1 VNSPDTRPLVIV
13 CANQAWN
20 LVNFRAELI
29 SALVGAGC
37 RVIAVAPSDPAM
49 EARLA
54 DLGAEF
60 KPLQID
66 AKGLAPH
73 RDLATFLRIRALIK
87 QLRPDAWLSWTIKPN
102 IYGSLAA
109 GLLSVPAIPNVSGLG
124 TVFIRRN
131 LLTHAIKFLYRFG
144 FRKAT
149 VVFFQNRED
158 RNEFV
163 NGAMAADWQA
173 RLLPGSGI
181 DTRHFIPPNGGRPR
195 RRRFLMLSR
204 VVADKGVREFV
215 DAARQ
220 TRLVWPDAEF
230 ILMGEIGA
238 PNRTAIARA
247 EVESWVREGVIQHL
261 QPVGDVRP
269 HIADADFI
277 VLPSYREGLSRVLVE
292 AGAMGRPAI
301 ATDVPGCRD
310 IITDGVTGF
319 LCSPRDA
326 GALAAAFARAMQTSD
341 STWASMAQAARDRV
355 ETEYSA
361 ERVIGLYLN
370 AMRDAGIQFPKARID
385 RV

>member
-1 VNSPDTRPLVIV
+1 MV

-20 LVNFRAELI
+20 LANFRAELI
-29 SALVGAGC
+29 SALISAGC

-54 DLGAEF
+54 ELGADFE
-60 KPLQID
+60 PLQID

-73 RDLATFLRIRALIK
+73 RDLATFLQIRAMIRR
-87 QLRPDAWLSWTIKPN
+87 LRPDVWLSWTIKPN

-109 GLLSVPAIPNVSGLG
+109 GGLDVPAIPNVSGLG
-124 TVFIRRN
+124 TAFIRRN
-131 LLTHAIKFLYRFG
+131 LLTHAVKLLYRFG
-144 FRKAT
+144 FRKAPA
-149 VVFFQNRED
+149 VFFQNRED
-158 RNEFV
+158 RDEFV
-163 NGAMAADWQA
+163 NGSMTADWQA

-181 DTRHFIPPNGGRPR
+181 DTLRFIPPPGGRPK
-195 RRRFLMLSR
+195 RRRFLMLAR

-220 TRLVWPDAEF
+220 TRLAWSDAEF

-247 EVESWVREGVIQHL
+247 EVDGWVKEGVVQHL
-261 QPVGDVRP
+261 LPVGDVRP
-269 HIADADFI
+269 YIADADFI

-310 IITDGVTGF
+310 IITDGVNGF
-319 LCSPRDA
+319 LCQPRDA
-326 GALAAAFARAMQTSD
+326 GALAAAFARALQTSD
-341 STWASMAQAARDRV
+341 CTWASMAQAARDRV
-355 ETEYSA
+355 ESEYSA
-361 ERVIGLYLN
+361 ERVISLYLD
-370 AMRDAGIQFPKARID
+370 AMRDAGIKFPGTTTE

>member
-1 VNSPDTRPLVIV
+1 MTTPDVRPLVMV

-29 SALVGAGC
+29 SALVSAGC

-54 DLGAEF
+54 ELGADFE
-60 KPLQID
+60 PLQID

-73 RDLATFLRIRALIK
+73 RDLSTFLRIRALIK
-87 QLRPDAWLSWTIKPN
+87 RLRPDVWLSWTIKPN

-109 GLLSVPAIPNVSGLG
+109 GSLSVPAIPNVSGLG
-124 TVFIRRN
+124 TAFIRRN
-131 LLTHAIKFLYRFG
+131 LLTHAVKFLYRFG
-144 FRKAT
+144 FRKAP

-158 RNEFV
+158 RDEFV

-181 DTRHFIPPNGGRPR
+181 DTRHFRPPPGGRPK
-195 RRRFLMLSR
+195 RRRFLMLAR

-220 TRLVWPDAEF
+220 ARLAWQDAEF
-230 ILMGEIGA
+230 ILMGAIGA

-247 EVESWVREGVIQHL
+247 EVDGWVKEGVIQHL
-261 QPVGDVRP
+261 PPVGDVRP

-310 IITDGVTGF
+310 IITDGVNGF
-319 LCSPRDA
+319 LCQPRDA
-326 GALAAAFARAMQTSD
+326 QALAAAFAKAAQTSD
-341 STWASMAQAARDRV
+341 SAWASMAQAARDRV
-355 ETEYSA
+355 ESEYSA
-361 ERVIGLYLN
+361 ERVIGLYLD
-370 AMRDAGIQFPKARID
+370 AMRDAGIQFPETTTD